1 MIDFLLNFE
10 YLLLICMVGIFLFG
24 SAFFVGIKS
33 FKRNRISGNLLIFGG
48 GGMTV
53 LLLALLAIRLL
64 LELFWP

>member
-1 MIDFLLNFE
+1 MIDFLVNFE
-10 YLLLICMVGIFLFG
+10 FLVLICIVGILLFG
-24 SAFFVGIKS
+24 SAFLVGIKS

-64 LELFWP
+64 IDLFS